1 MRPSDGSPRAV
12 DAHLALETGI
22 VGEEPA
28 HEIAVE
34 GETKD
39 VAPKGER
46 GFILHAIDL
55 AVDAFLISQTDADV
69 QAVVESVLRHDV
81 PVEGLA
87 YPHDVA
93 VPAAQEIKR
102 VVGLL
107 DYQELAGHPGEG
119 EVVAHLGFGYFTE
132 GDGYVEVFYHLWGFF
147 CPKIRVWRIQN
158 EPCPVYFTDKARF
171 CGIRGTSVIR
181 DKGLV
186 VRSVEHDK
194 DFGLLLL
201 QPLVLAQGVEHP
213 LAEQL
218 RAIGVDTE
226 AEEDDGLQIVVG
238 NI

>member
-1 MRPSDGSPRAV
+1 MNVEAQCAV
-12 DAHLALETGI
+12 DAHLALETGTI
-22 VGEEPA
+22 GEELA

-34 GETKD
+34 GEAED

-46 GFILHAIDL
+46 GFVLHTIDL
-55 AVDAFLISQTDADV
+55 AVDAFLVSQPDADA

-81 PVEGLA
+81 PVERLA

-93 VPAAQEIKR
+93 LPATQEIKC

-107 DYQELAGHPGEG
+107 DYQELAGHLGED
-119 EVVAHLGFGYFTE
+119 EVVANLSFGHFIE
-132 GDGYVEVFYHLWGFF
+132 GDGYVEVCYHLGLFL
-147 CPKIRVWRIQN
+147 PK
-158 EPCPVYFTDKARF
+158 DKGLGNTKRALPGLF
-171 CGIRGTSVIR
+171 HGQGSFYGIRGISVIR

-194 DFGLLLL
+194 DFGLLLF
-201 QPLVLAQGVEHP
+201 QPFVFAQGVEHP

-218 RAIGVDTE
+218 RAIGVDAE
-226 AEEDDGLQIVVG
+226 AEKNDGLQIVVG